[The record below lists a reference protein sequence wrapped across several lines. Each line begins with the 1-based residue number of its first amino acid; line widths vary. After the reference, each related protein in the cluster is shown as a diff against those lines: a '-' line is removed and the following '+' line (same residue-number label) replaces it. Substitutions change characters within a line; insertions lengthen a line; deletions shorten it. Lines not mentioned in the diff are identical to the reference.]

1 MIKKRKKK
9 PTHKKRNKTQGSLER
24 MKLEYEKPWQE
35 VLGEKGGPEQKF
47 LVALPAKFLAGTILP
62 HKGPPCHHLRVRLR
76 GALLVR
82 GSGHPAITNT
92 PKNPQNTQKPQQ
104 GSLPTPPAV
113 FLWQTPVWQ
122 SGLMRDSWAGGSRT
136 GVHT

>member
-1 MIKKRKKK
+1 
-9 PTHKKRNKTQGSLER
+9 
-24 MKLEYEKPWQE
+24 MKSEYEKPWQE

-62 HKGPPCHHLRVRLR
+62 HKGPPRHHLRVRLR

-92 PKNPQNTQKPQQ
+92 PQNPP
-104 GSLPTPPAV
+104 
-113 FLWQTPVWQ
+113 QTPKNH
-122 SGLMRDSWAGGSRT
+122 SRAHCPPLLLCFY
-136 GVHT
+136 GKHLCGNQG